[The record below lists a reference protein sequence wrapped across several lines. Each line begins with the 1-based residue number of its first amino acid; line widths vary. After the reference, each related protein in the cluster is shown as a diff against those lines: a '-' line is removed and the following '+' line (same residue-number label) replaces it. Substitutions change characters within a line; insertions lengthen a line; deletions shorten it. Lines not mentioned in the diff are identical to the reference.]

1 MFLGP
6 AMEAPFI
13 PRIENMT
20 TSPNNPVFPEQWLTK
35 PQFNDVI
42 PTLCSKGGLTI
53 RELFAALAMQAIL
66 AGCYTNPDAEEI
78 PSEWLSDQA
87 LEHADALIDAL
98 NKEGQADG

>member
-1 MFLGP
+1 
-6 AMEAPFI
+6 MEI
-13 PRIENMT
+13 QKDD
-20 TSPNNPVFPEQWLTK
+20 PVFPEQWLTK

-42 PTLCSKGGLTI
+42 PTLCSKGGLTK

-66 AGCYTNPDAEEI
+66 AGCYTNPKAEEI